1 MPSNAFGLMRANA
14 PAKTLGGHWAGTGL
28 PRAPVRHGVVR
39 IECRESAPG
48 TAGSWHDVAVRDITK
63 DTSLCIS
70 LSARPTNIGTRFH
83 NHLYE
88 VLDLD
93 FVYKAFTTTDIT
105 AAIGGVRALGIRGCA
120 VSMPW
125 KEDVIALVDEMTPS
139 AAAIHS
145 VNTIVNDSGRL
156 VAYNTDFIA
165 IRTLLDTHEVPRTSC
180 AVLGAG
186 GMAKAC
192 VAALKDAG
200 FGPGTVIA
208 RNPTSG
214 PALAEQ
220 YGWSWVANASELP
233 DGGGAL
239 LLNATPVGMAG
250 GPAENDLSA
259 PMELIEAATTV
270 FDVVAFPS
278 ETPLIKAAR
287 AAGKPV
293 ISGAEVIALQAA
305 EQFAL
310 YTGVRPTPEQVA
322 EAARISRA

>member
-1 MPSNAFGLMRANA
+1 MPRSVA
-14 PAKTLGGHWAGTGL
+14 PRRDRSGSGSRSVRFRLEIGPLRDAGAISLLNLPSGAPEWHHGH
-28 PRAPVRHGVVR
+28 
-39 IECRESAPG
+39 
-48 TAGSWHDVAVRDITK
+48 VRDITK
-63 DTSLCIS
+63 DTRLCIS

-93 FVYKAFTTTDIT
+93 FVYKAFTTDDIT
-105 AAIGGVRALGIRGCA
+105 AAIAGVRGLGIRGCS

-139 AAAIHS
+139 ADAIHS
-145 VNTIVNDSGRL
+145 VNTIVNDDGRL

-165 IRTLLDTHEVPRTSC
+165 IRALLDIHDVPRTSC

-200 FGPGTVIA
+200 FPPGTVVA
-208 RNPTSG
+208 RNTVTG

-220 YGWSWVANASELP
+220 YGWSWAASSEELD
-233 DGGGAL
+233 DGDAAL
-239 LLNATPVGMAG
+239 LLNATPIGMAG
-250 GPAENDLSA
+250 GPAEHDL
-259 PMELIEAATTV
+259 PVGEELIRAADVV

-278 ETPLIKAAR
+278 RTPLVCAAR
-287 AAGKPV
+287 DAGRPV

-310 YTGVRPTPEQVA
+310 YTGVRPTLEQVE
-322 EAARISRA
+322 EASRISRA